1 MPRYTTSWCYFNRC
15 KLIRSNKSANRRIIV
30 SAIQIVESG
39 LAIEIVTSVTEGII
53 GSSCGCAAIGIGYGS
68 IAPSVVGVRNQ
79 LGSCLVVYRNDIS
92 LQVLL
97 IPISVEYTLVVV
109 FKGEGRTSLG
119 QSRKLAL
126 IVVNISVL
134 GAVIIIPYFLDII
147 KVIVYISYRK
157 IILDGYFT

>member
-1 MPRYTTSWCYFNRC
+1 MTIIFRFRMIMPVISFCIFFSFIYFTITNRTIFTC
-15 KLIRSNKSANRRIIV
+15 SQCQSHCLSASYI
-30 SAIQIVESG
+30 
-39 LAIEIVTSVTEGII
+39 
-53 GSSCGCAAIGIGYGS
+53 
-68 IAPSVVGVRNQ
+68 
-79 LGSCLVVYRNDIS
+79 
-92 LQVLL
+92 
-97 IPISVEYTLVVV
+97 

>member
-1 MPRYTTSWCYFNRC
+1 
-15 KLIRSNKSANRRIIV
+15 
-30 SAIQIVESG
+30 
-39 LAIEIVTSVTEGII
+39 
-53 GSSCGCAAIGIGYGS
+53 
-68 IAPSVVGVRNQ
+68 
-79 LGSCLVVYRNDIS
+79 LVVYRNDIA
-92 LQVLL
+92 LQILL
-97 IPISVEYTLVVV
+97 KPISVEYTLVVV